1 MSARKKVKNML
12 RDTYTPNYLE
22 VNRKVLEQ
30 NAKAVVDY
38 LDTEVIAVVKFDGY
52 GMTIVEAARAWQKA
66 GVRKFAVSESWEA
79 LALRQAGFTED
90 ILLTIPVME
99 PQTFKEL
106 LRNNI
111 ILMVSDLDN
120 ARFYQENRGDTV
132 VRVHVKVDTG
142 MGRFGVHWTDIAQLK
157 AIYGLEGFSFEGIY
171 SHFGKSF
178 EKTYDKTKQ
187 QMDRFMGVL
196 DALKAA
202 GIEVGM
208 RHIANSCAALRFP
221 ETRLDAV
228 RIGSA
233 LVGSLIAES
242 PVPLSSPGVFK
253 AQVVGVRKIWKGDT
267 MGYASVYKA
276 KKDMTVAVVAVGE
289 ESGFAM
295 TCIPEPLPL
304 RDFVSYLRSVL
315 SRYLNPPFVTFG
327 DQKLP
332 MVGRIGSRHTS
343 FDATGTNVKVGDYVN
358 VKIHLTQC
366 VGERK
371 FI

>member
-1 MSARKKVKNML
+1 ML
-12 RDTYTPNYLE
+12 RDIHTPNYMQID
-22 VNRKVLEQ
+22 RKILEQ
-30 NAKAVVDY
+30 NAKTVVDY

-79 LALRQAGFTED
+79 LELRQAGFAED

-99 PQTFKEL
+99 PGKLKEL
-106 LRNNI
+106 LAQNI
-111 ILMVSDLDN
+111 ILTVSDLTN
-120 ARFYQENRGDTV
+120 ARFYQENRGEAI
-132 VRVHVKVDTG
+132 VRAHVKVDTG
-142 MGRFGVHWTDIAQLK
+142 MGRFGVRWTDIRQLK
-157 AIYGLEGFSFEGIY
+157 AIYALEGFSFEGIY

-187 QMDRFMGVL
+187 QMDRFIGVL
-196 DALKAA
+196 DALKDA

-228 RIGSA
+228 RVGSA
-233 LVGSLIAES
+233 LVAGLIADV
-242 PVPLSSPGVFK
+242 PVPLATPHVIK
-253 AQVVGVRKIWKGDT
+253 AQVVSLKEIKKGDT
-267 MGYASVYKA
+267 MGYASVYHA

-289 ESGFAM
+289 ETGFGM
-295 TCIPEPLPL
+295 TCMPEHLPL
-304 RDFVSYLRSVL
+304 RDFISYLRTVL
-315 SRYLNPPFVTFG
+315 ERYMNPPVVTFG
-327 DQKLP
+327 DEKLP

-343 FDATGTNVKVGDYVN
+343 FDATGTKVKAGDYVT
-358 VKIHLTQC
+358 VKIHVSQC
-366 VGERK
+366 TAERK

>member
-1 MSARKKVKNML
+1 ML
-12 RDTYTPNYLE
+12 RDTYTPNYLQ
-22 VNRKVLEQ
+22 VDRKVLEE

-52 GMTIVEAARAWQKA
+52 GMTIAEAARAWQKA

-79 LALRQAGFTED
+79 LALRQAGFTEE

-99 PQTFKEL
+99 AQTLKEL
-106 LRNNI
+106 LAQNI
-111 ILMVSDLDN
+111 ILTVSDLDN
-120 ARFYQENRGDTV
+120 ARFYQENRGETTV
-132 VRVHVKVDTG
+132 RAHVKVETG
-142 MGRFGVHWTDIAQLK
+142 MGRFGVRWTDTEQLK
-157 AIYGLEGFSFEGIY
+157 EIYQLEGFSFEGIY

-178 EKTYDKTKQ
+178 EKTFDLTKIQ
-187 QMDRFMGVL
+187 LERFLGAL
-196 DALKAA
+196 ESLKAA
-202 GIEVGM
+202 GIQVGT

-228 RIGSA
+228 RVGSA
-233 LVGSLIAES
+233 LVGSLITES
-242 PVPLSSPGVFK
+242 PVPLKTPHVFK
-253 AQVVGVRKIWKGDT
+253 AQVVALKELKKGDT

-289 ESGFAM
+289 EAGFGM

-304 RDFVSYLRSVL
+304 RDFISYLRSVL
-315 SRYLNPPFVTFG
+315 SRYLNPPFATFG

-343 FDATGTNVKVGDYVN
+343 FDATGTNVKAGDYVSL
-358 VKIHLTQC
+358 KIHVSQC
-366 VGERK
+366 NAERK